1 MIGAPWASH
10 LIVTARTS
18 GERRDRGGVSVFVV
32 DKSAPGIVTRD
43 YETFDGRRASEVYF
57 EKVAVPADALIGE
70 EGAGLSLIELVAD
83 EAIAALCAEACGAMK
98 VAHAMTVEYSRQRKQ
113 FGVAIGSFQVL
124 QHRMVDM
131 YTAYEQSVSLT
142 YLATLRL
149 DAPDAE
155 RKRAVSAAKVGVGQA
170 ARLIGQDAVQI
181 HGGNGVTDEYAIG
194 HYFKRL
200 TIFDSEFG
208 NVDHHMKRHI
218 ALA

>member
-1 MIGAPWASH
+1 MSQDIFRPIAAVFT
-10 LIVTARTS
+10 L
-18 GERRDRGGVSVFVV
+18 GVSELFQGKDEGPQNV
-32 DKSAPGIVTRD
+32 S
-43 YETFDGRRASEVYF
+43 
-57 EKVAVPADALIGE
+57 VPADALIGE
-70 EGAGLSLIELVAD
+70 EGAALPLIERVTD
-83 EAIAALCAEACGAMK
+83 EAIAAQCAEACGAMK

-131 YTAYEQSVSLT
+131 YTEYEQSVSLT

-149 DAPDAE
+149 DADETE
-155 RKRAVSAAKVGVGQA
+155 RKRAVSAAKVGVGKA
-170 ARLIGQDAVQI
+170 ARYIGQEAVQI

-208 NVDHHMKRHI
+208 NIDHHLKRHM